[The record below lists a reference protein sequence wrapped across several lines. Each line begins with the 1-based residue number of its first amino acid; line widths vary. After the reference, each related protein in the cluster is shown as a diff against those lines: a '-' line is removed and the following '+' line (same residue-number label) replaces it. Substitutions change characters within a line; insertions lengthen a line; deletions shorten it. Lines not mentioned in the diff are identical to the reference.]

1 MTASTV
7 REWIV
12 ESINRIVSGETFT
25 QEDFDAQP
33 RLGWEEIKP
42 KPGIVIESDREPA
55 YFAWM
60 ALRWWVN
67 DDDVRAKDSEYG
79 EMRKRELE
87 GFLEQ
92 MEQRSASR

>member
-12 ESINRIVSGETFT
+12 ESINHIDSGETFT

-33 RLGWEEIKP
+33 LAGWEEIKP
-42 KPGIVIESDREPA
+42 KSGIFSSDQEPA

-67 DDDVRAKDSEYG
+67 DDDIRAKDAEYG
-79 EMRKRELE
+79 EMRKRQLQ

-92 MEQRSASR
+92 MERQ